1 MALSLGNVGKCNFLK
16 GEDVFSEKGLLEKTA
31 KVKKCE
37 YSPLGSELKKQTDI
51 AKDQYKLLK
60 VQKIIFMIRIEKMVK
75 SGEWVV
81 KSFMQY

>member
-1 MALSLGNVGKCNFLK
+1 M
-16 GEDVFSEKGLLEKTA
+16 SEKGLLEKIAT
-31 KVKKCE
+31 VKKCE